1 MSCYMRHLTGMLVE
15 AGIEVTPQNRKQVDE
30 AIHEAVGITYKDCP
44 TTWRTLKEN
53 VLGDDE
59 KRRDFFIK
67 IKAAL

>member
-1 MSCYMRHLTGMLVE
+1 MSCYMRHLTGMLAE
-15 AGIEVTPQNRKQVDE
+15 AGIEVTPQNRKRVDE

-67 IKAAL
+67 LKAAL